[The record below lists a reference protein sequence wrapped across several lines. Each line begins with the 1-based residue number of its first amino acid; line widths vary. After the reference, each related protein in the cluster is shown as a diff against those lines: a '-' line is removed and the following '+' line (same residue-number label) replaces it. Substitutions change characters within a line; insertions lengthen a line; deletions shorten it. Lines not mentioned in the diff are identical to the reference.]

1 MIAHIAENVEKQRIL
16 EPFVS
21 VHKTFHSETD
31 KLAVLDV
38 GVTIEVLAF
47 RTFAHGVKSKTDIL
61 QHFFGIK
68 MFFLVIKR
76 HEFLFNKFV
85 EVAHNWIIFAV
96 QRIEIGKII
105 NSKSCVQLHKH
116 DLYGVNFAVRKVLVR
131 SEKIL

>member
-1 MIAHIAENVEKQRIL
+1 MRTPFTNTLHAVANILNRRHICEKQIQLVYCGNCISSAEQLIAHIAENVEKQRIL

-68 MFFLVIKR
+68 MFF
-76 HEFLFNKFV
+76 
-85 EVAHNWIIFAV
+85 
-96 QRIEIGKII
+96 
-105 NSKSCVQLHKH
+105 S
-116 DLYGVNFAVRKVLVR
+116 
-131 SEKIL
+131 